1 MPQSDKLWEMIEIK
15 AALKTTQKIM
25 QSERRRESTE
35 LRDAKSFPNFAVTP
49 KKLSQPLVQD
59 DSLTATFNPETL
71 SVTKW

>member
-1 MPQSDKLWEMIEIK
+1 MIEIK

-59 DSLTATFNPETL
+59 DSSTAALNPETL
-71 SVTKW
+71 NVTK